1 MAAYDNKLVGQAPEN
16 IRHYTEIR
24 GLGIVDVR
32 RLYGTGSVKV
42 STDIDLVIE
51 LEHWRED
58 YEYDRLGLD
67 EHYTEILNVQIPK
80 ILIPVRAGRN
90 LAMIIEVA
98 AMNQREK
105 SMGYNAAKVMT
116 DNLFKNS
123 DNDN

>member
-1 MAAYDNKLVGQAPEN
+1 MNM
-16 IRHYTEIR
+16 
-24 GLGIVDVR
+24 
-32 RLYGTGSVKV
+32 TGW
-42 STDIDLVIE
+42 DF
-51 LEHWRED
+51 
-58 YEYDRLGLD
+58 
-67 EHYTEILNVQIPK
+67 LNVQIPK